1 MSSIVVSY
9 PTYTY
14 PSKIWPIFLF
24 LALFSTGCLPGGYRD
39 VPKTE
44 DPESLRTFLAENP
57 DHPQAPELKRR
68 VEELEAEK
76 ALADGST
83 YALHSFLSRYP
94 ASASAVEVREKLQ
107 QLDWQK
113 AAASD
118 REQDWNNFL
127 VDWPT
132 GSLADQARA
141 RLAEKKCERLL
152 SKGSLEEL
160 EAAARS
166 ERLACRSQLRERAME
181 LRYLQAADSPCCAA
195 LLGFLRR
202 YGQTTQARQLR
213 RLLAGWRV
221 GEFIQAARFELAQ
234 QLAEKYS
241 LGEEVYQRIRHSSNL
256 WHEALALVPPGW
268 REDFSDAAEVFDPPR
283 GSCARQL
290 WARELSRLIDERAA
304 QALFDLLDDSF
315 LEVRREAVLG
325 LHRVVVNL
333 GRARA
338 AGWLDDKF
346 SQLDEPSA
354 PPLRVAVLRWLAGE
368 GDQALSL
375 LRAVGSQSA
384 YGDVFALWLTALI
397 SSEIAGRRVAT
408 PAEEFQSAASAFASG
423 RMKNWDQDRQRD
435 KNAAASVLRQ
445 LCALARLWRE
455 AVGQQVQSYENGQDT
470 DQLTLDRLERW
481 IEEKEKTIE
490 GFSPPC
496 LPCLGELPLPEEKW
510 RISPQQ
516 IGQLALTPSAWTTAL
531 LDNMACSHPGEQ
543 LRRAAFYARALGMV
557 LAPALGPFSGHAI
570 W

>member
-1 MSSIVVSY
+1 
-9 PTYTY
+9 
-14 PSKIWPIFLF
+14 
-24 LALFSTGCLPGGYRD
+24 

-44 DPESLRTFLAENP
+44 DPERLRNFLAENP

-76 ALADGST
+76 ALADGSA
-83 YALHSFLSRYP
+83 YALRAFLSRYP

-107 QLDWQK
+107 QLDWKK

-132 GSLADQARA
+132 GQLADQARA

-166 ERLACRSQLRERAME
+166 ERLLCRAQLRERAME
-181 LRYLQAADSPCCAA
+181 LRYLQAADSPCCSA

-202 YGQTTQARQLR
+202 YGQSAQARQLR

-221 GEFIQAARFELAQ
+221 DEFIRAALFEPAQ
-234 QLAEKYS
+234 QLVEKYA
-241 LGEEVYQRIRHSSNL
+241 LGEEVYQRIRLGADL
-256 WHEALALVPPGW
+256 WREALALAPTGW
-268 REDFSDAAEVFDPPR
+268 REDFSEPAGVFEPPR
-283 GSCARQL
+283 DSCRRQL
-290 WARELSRLIDERAA
+290 WARELSRCIDERAA

-315 LEVRREAVLG
+315 LGVRREAVLG
-325 LHRVVVNL
+325 LRRVVRNL

-346 SQLDEPSA
+346 SQLDEASA
-354 PPLRVAVLRWLAGE
+354 PPLQVAVLRWLAGE

-384 YGDVFALWLTALI
+384 SGDVFALWLAAVI
-397 SSEIAGRRVAT
+397 SAELAGRPVFA
-408 PAEEFQSAASAFASG
+408 PAEEFQRAACAFASG
-423 RMKNWDQDRQRD
+423 RMKSWDEDRQRD
-435 KNAAASVLRQ
+435 KDAAASVLYQ

-455 AVGQQVQSYENGQDT
+455 GAERMEQPAPEDGQHSA
-470 DQLTLDRLERW
+470 QLTLAGLEQW
-481 IEEKEKTIE
+481 LEEKEKALG

-496 LPCLGELPLPEEKW
+496 LSALGKSPPPGEKW
-510 RISPQQ
+510 LLTPQQ
-516 IGQLALTPSAWTTAL
+516 IGRLALAPSVWSGML
-531 LDNMACSHPGEQ
+531 LDNMACCHRGEP
-543 LRRAAFYARALGMV
+543 LRYAAFGARILGRV
-557 LAPALGPFSGHAI
+557 LAPVLGPFCGHAV